1 MISSLGIFAAPYKPQ
16 AASLAARLVELA
28 ERDGLPVR
36 LQRACATELNR
47 EDIGAEDEDVARADV
62 LVTLSGDGGVLSA
75 ARVAAP
81 LGTPILS
88 IDLGRLGFLSTAR
101 PDALDGAYEQ
111 MREGEYEIEERM
123 MLDARVWR
131 GPKETEKNIG
141 GSIGLNDAVV
151 AKSALA
157 RILHLSIFAGG
168 ELVASVRADGLV
180 ISTPTGSTAYAL
192 SAGGPIVHP
201 EVPLLL
207 LCPICAHSLT
217 QRPLVIR
224 PDEEVEILTEWEG
237 EEVGDSELEAML
249 TVDGQIGVALQS
261 GDRVR
266 IGRSPISTHLVRFRG
281 AGFYERLREK
291 LRWG

>member
-1 MISSLGIFAAPYKPQ
+1 MFSSIGIFAAPYKPQ
-16 AASLAARLVELA
+16 AAALAARLTELA
-28 ERDGLPVR
+28 TGDGLGVR
-36 LQRACATELNR
+36 LQEACAREIGRNEL
-47 EDIGAEDEDVARADV
+47 AAPDEHVAAADV

-88 IDLGRLGFLSTAR
+88 VDLGRLGFLSTAR
-101 PDALDGAYEQ
+101 PEALDDAYAQLRAGAF
-111 MREGEYEIEERM
+111 EIENRM

-131 GPKETEKNIG
+131 GPQGEAQNVG

-217 QRPLVIR
+217 QRPLVVL
-224 PDEEVEILTEWEG
+224 PDEAVEVLTEWDG
-237 EEVGDSELEAML
+237 EEVGQNELEAML
-249 TVDGQIGVALQS
+249 TVDGQIGVPLQS

-266 IGRSPISTHLVRFRG
+266 IEKSPIATRLIRLRG

-291 LRWG
+291 LRWS